1 MSSARATTIHLRD
14 EEKRVRKWRRDI
26 LIEVG
31 VPFLDACR
39 LADSD
44 TDLHATV
51 DLVKQGCPPE
61 LVRAVVL

>member
-1 MSSARATTIHLRD
+1 MSPTRATTIHLRD
-14 EEKRVRKWRRDI
+14 EEKRVRKWRRDV
-26 LIEVG
+26 LLEVG

-44 TDLHATV
+44 ADLHKAV
-51 DLVKQGCPPE
+51 DLVKRGCAPE